1 MAREVIVVGAGPVGL
16 MTAGELGLRGVDV
29 VVLERLPAPTR
40 QSRGAS
46 FTRRTAECFDQRGL
60 LDRLG
65 ATEPA
70 DSHFGGV
77 PIDLSLP
84 AEDHH
89 GHRGVSQF
97 RTERMLEDWVGEL
110 GVPVLRGRE
119 VTALR
124 QDGEGV
130 SVTVEG
136 PDGVRE
142 ERAAYL
148 VGCDGGRSTVRRL
161 AGIAFPGTEGR
172 RGFLTAD
179 VTGIA
184 TRRRRIGE
192 DLPGGSMVMAM
203 DLENGVTRVV
213 VHEAG
218 TPPPRDRTAV
228 SFTHLADAWQRLTG
242 ESIHHGECRWISC
255 FTDAS
260 RAAEEYRR
268 GRVLLAGDA
277 AHVQPPAMAQGLSV
291 GVQDAVNLGWK
302 LAAVVRGGAPDRL
315 LDTYHAERQPVG
327 RQLARNARA
336 AIELRLT
343 GAEMDPVREVVGE
356 LLAHPDAAA
365 YAAGMLSNLG
375 VRYDLA
381 QGGHP
386 LLGRRMPP
394 GHTLTLADGTGA
406 RVAELLRTGRG
417 LLLATDPATA
427 RTARAYADR
436 VDTWTGTW
444 TKTEDHA
451 GPAPD
456 AVLVRPDGYVAWTS
470 PGTTDT
476 LTHALERWFG
486 TARDA
491 LQPLSTGGPVPADR
505 LPGPV
510 LTPAPAPGGPL
521 TTDRH

>member
-1 MAREVIVVGAGPVGL
+1 MARDVIVVGAGPVGL
-16 MTAGELGLRGVDV
+16 MLAGELRLRGVDV
-29 VVLERLPAPTR
+29 AVYERLPAPTR

-46 FTRRTAECFDQRGL
+46 FTKRTAECFDQRGL

-65 ATEPA
+65 GTEPA

-77 PIDLSLP
+77 PIDLGML
-84 AEDHH
+84 EQDHH

-119 VTALR
+119 VTGVH
-124 QDGEGV
+124 QDEDGV
-130 SVTVEG
+130 VVAVAG
-136 PDGVRE
+136 PDGPAE
-142 ERAAYL
+142 DTAAYL

-179 VTGIA
+179 VTGID
-184 TRRRRIGE
+184 TRKRRIGE
-192 DLPGGSMVMAM
+192 NLPGGSMVMAM

-218 TPPPRDRTAV
+218 TPVPRDRDSLA
-228 SFTHLADAWQRLTG
+228 FRDLADAWQRLTG
-242 ESIHHGECRWISC
+242 ESIHHGQCRWISC

-260 RAAEEYRR
+260 RAAAEYRR
-268 GRVLLAGDA
+268 GRVFLAGDA

-302 LAAVVRGGAPDRL
+302 LAAAVQGWAPQDL
-315 LDTYHAERQPVG
+315 LDSYHAERHLVG
-327 RQLARNARA
+327 EQLARNARA

-343 GAEMDPVREVVGE
+343 GEDMDPVREVVGE
-356 LLAHPDAAA
+356 LLAHKDAAE

-375 VRYDLA
+375 IRYDLA
-381 QGGHP
+381 KGEHP

-394 GHTLTLADGTGA
+394 GHELTLADGTRT
-406 RVAELLRTGRG
+406 RVADLLRTGRG
-417 LLLATDPATA
+417 LLLATG
-427 RTARAYADR
+427 RTAAQAAQAAGGHTDR
-436 VDTWTGTW
+436 VDVVTGTW
-444 TKTEDHA
+444 TTRPGIA
-451 GPAPD
+451 VD

-470 PGTTDT
+470 PGTADD
-476 LTHALERWFG
+476 LTQALDRWFG
-486 TARDA
+486 TARRA
-491 LQPLSTGGPVPADR
+491 L
-505 LPGPV
+505 
-510 LTPAPAPGGPL
+510 
-521 TTDRH
+521 